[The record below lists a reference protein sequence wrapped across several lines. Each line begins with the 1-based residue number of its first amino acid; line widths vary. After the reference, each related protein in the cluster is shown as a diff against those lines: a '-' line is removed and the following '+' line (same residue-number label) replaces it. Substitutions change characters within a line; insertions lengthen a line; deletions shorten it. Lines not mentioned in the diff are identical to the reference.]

1 MCSSVISVTPFF
13 WQVSNS
19 DAFIRREAFEMSGLS
34 APTHWQ
40 NRFIPP
46 PVPVDSISGDVNSGL
61 LRAKLSETALGTGKT
76 GDEPTDRIEA
86 PEPEAAFRSEERRV
100 GKEGVKTSRDRWAGV
115 RKK

>member
-34 APTHWQ
+34 APTPWQ

-46 PVPVDSISGDVNSGL
+46 PVTFDSISGDLNSGL
-61 LRAKLSETALGTGKT
+61 LRAKLSETALAKEKT
-76 GDEPTDRIEA
+76 VDEPTARIESS
-86 PEPEAAFRSEERRV
+86 EPEEAFWPQAARARAE
-100 GKEGVKTSRDRWAGV
+100 RDRKST
-115 RKK
+115 RLKPRH